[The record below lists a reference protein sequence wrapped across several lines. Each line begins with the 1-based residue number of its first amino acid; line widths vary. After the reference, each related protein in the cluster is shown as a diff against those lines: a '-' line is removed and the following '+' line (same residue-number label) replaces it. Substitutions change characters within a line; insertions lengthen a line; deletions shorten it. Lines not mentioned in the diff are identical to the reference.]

1 MNLIQGRR
9 PYTNMDIN
17 ELNGMVSEQEK
28 EQTMDELLNELT
40 QVRTDLK
47 KLQEKERGF
56 KSRKMELEARIVST
70 LKEQGIDRIGN
81 DNCTVSIKE
90 EVVPTVEDWDQVYQ
104 HLLDILVD
112 SIHSFHRLFPHLHS
126 LILLTLLR
134 TRIQNDCLFVCFYL
148 PYKFLIFN

>member
-1 MNLIQGRR
+1 
-9 PYTNMDIN
+9 MDIN

-81 DNCTVSIKE
+81 DSCTLSIKE
-90 EVVPTVEDWDQVYQ
+90 EIVPTVEDWDQVYQ
-104 HLLDILVD
+104 HLLQTKQ
-112 SIHSFHRLFPHLHS
+112 FE
-126 LILLTLLR
+126 LIQKRMSATAFRELLQMGMNVPGVKATEL
-134 TRIQNDCLFVCFYL
+134 TRVNFRS
-148 PYKFLIFN
+148 K